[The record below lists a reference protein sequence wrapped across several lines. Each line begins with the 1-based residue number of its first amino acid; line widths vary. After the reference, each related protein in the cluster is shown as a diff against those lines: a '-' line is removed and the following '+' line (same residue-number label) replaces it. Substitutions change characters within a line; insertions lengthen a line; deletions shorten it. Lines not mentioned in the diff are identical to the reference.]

1 MKNSQS
7 KFSNEK
13 SQSSS
18 SSKPS
23 SSSSSSS
30 GCCCG
35 SKLSDEIDGVEISEM
50 EEK

>member
-1 MKNSQS
+1 MKSFQS
-7 KFSNEK
+7 KFSRKK
-13 SQSSS
+13 SGSES

-23 SSSSSSS
+23 SSAAS

-35 SKLSDEIDGVEISEM
+35 SKLSDGYEEVEIIEE

>member
-7 KFSNEK
+7 KFSRKKTMSE
-13 SQSSS
+13 SG
-18 SSKPS
+18 SKPS
-23 SSSSSSS
+23 SSNAS

-35 SKLSDEIDGVEISEM
+35 SKLSDDFEEVEIIE